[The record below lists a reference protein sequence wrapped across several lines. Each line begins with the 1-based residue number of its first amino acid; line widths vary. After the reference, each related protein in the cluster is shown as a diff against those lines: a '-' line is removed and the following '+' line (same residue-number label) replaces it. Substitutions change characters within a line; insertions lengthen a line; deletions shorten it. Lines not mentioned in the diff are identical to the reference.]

1 MVTGAGVLVTGAGVL
16 VTGAGVLV
24 TGAGVLVTGASPPG
38 LQAVREAM
46 SIRVDSFF
54 MGESLL

>member
-1 MVTGAGVLVTGAGVL
+1 VLVTGAGVL